1 MPDLSTGIR
10 LITTSIGNSALLVNP
25 GSRKNFRG
33 VERSVA
39 MRVISG
45 FAVASAVI
53 MSGAIAPAHAIDV
66 QVARACDAL
75 VARAFPPRQPGNPA
89 SGSARGGAKDQRD
102 YFNRCVANGGKM
114 DDDTPPKSK

>member
-1 MPDLSTGIR
+1 
-10 LITTSIGNSALLVNP
+10 
-25 GSRKNFRG
+25 
-33 VERSVA
+33 
-39 MRVISG
+39 MRVING
-45 FAVASAVI
+45 FAFASAVI
-53 MSGAIAPAHAIDV
+53 ISSSAMVPAHAIDV

-102 YFNRCVANGGKM
+102 YFNKCVANGGKM

>member
-1 MPDLSTGIR
+1 
-10 LITTSIGNSALLVNP
+10 
-25 GSRKNFRG
+25 
-33 VERSVA
+33 

-53 MSGAIAPAHAIDV
+53 ASGAVAPAYAIDV

-102 YFNRCVANGGKM
+102 YFNKCVANGGKM
-114 DDDTPPKSK
+114 DDDTSPKSK

>member
-1 MPDLSTGIR
+1 
-10 LITTSIGNSALLVNP
+10 
-25 GSRKNFRG
+25 
-33 VERSVA
+33 

-45 FAVASAVI
+45 FAVASTVI
-53 MSGAIAPAHAIDV
+53 MSGAIAPAHAIDA
-66 QVARACDAL
+66 QVARTCDAL

-102 YFNRCVANGGKM
+102 YFNKCVTNGGKM

>member
-1 MPDLSTGIR
+1 
-10 LITTSIGNSALLVNP
+10 
-25 GSRKNFRG
+25 
-33 VERSVA
+33 

-53 MSGAIAPAHAIDV
+53 MITSATVPAHAIDV

-75 VARAFPPRQPGNPA
+75 VAKAFPPLQPGNPA
-89 SGSARGGAKDQRD
+89 SGSARGGAKAQRG
-102 YFNRCVANGGKM
+102 YFNKCVANGGKM